1 MFEMRYNCPDCKRP
15 GRSGF
20 GGALPMLIINGII
33 IGVVLMWCLAIKIW
47 SPKQDSILI
56 ENLNH
61 DQKIADEVAA
71 RAAEAEGAEVPDDDD
86 MPEFDAEEFYAK
98 FDDENLPIDIPDEV
112 EDDVDNDFNIEIK
125 DKPEPTDE

>member
-61 DQKIADEVAA
+61 DQKIAD
-71 RAAEAEGAEVPDDDD
+71 
-86 MPEFDAEEFYAK
+86 
-98 FDDENLPIDIPDEV
+98 DIITMTRS
-112 EDDVDNDFNIEIK
+112 NKRIMIK
-125 DKPEPTDE
+125 KNRNKSRPSTIFTVHQNKYNALELNAS